1 MCLTIVN
8 NFPVTHKSMHL
19 IIKPYTLI
27 YNTCND
33 IPYVGK
39 FWRGKIL
46 ANLAN
51 GLPFAK
57 IFPAN
62 IYKYDEIPEQNYY
75 NNGGTAKVF

>member
-1 MCLTIVN
+1 MSDNLASADTV
-8 NFPVTHKSMHL
+8 
-19 IIKPYTLI
+19 
-27 YNTCND
+27 
-33 IPYVGK
+33 
-39 FWRGKIL
+39 RGKIL

-51 GLPFAK
+51 GRPFAK